1 MERRTRRYDRR
12 KTWQH
17 SDTARDEQ
25 TERYSSMPESRD
37 DDNDPPSVPSRVG

>member
-17 SDTARDEQ
+17 SDTARDEH
-25 TERYSSMPESRD
+25 SSMPESRD

>member
-17 SDTARDEQ
+17 SEAARDEQ
-25 TERYSSMPESRD
+25 TERFQHAGIMK
-37 DDNDPPSVPSRVG
+37 